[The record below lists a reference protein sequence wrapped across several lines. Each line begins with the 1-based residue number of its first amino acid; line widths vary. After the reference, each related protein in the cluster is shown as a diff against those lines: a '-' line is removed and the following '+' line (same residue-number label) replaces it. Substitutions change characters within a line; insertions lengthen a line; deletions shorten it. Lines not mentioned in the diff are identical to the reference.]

1 MLAVNAVGALSGDV
15 AFARPL
21 LPMFVVLAVLVV
33 AVLPYALVGAPLR
46 AAAYVALRR
55 WYLSA
60 LNVLV
65 LAVLVTVLLV
75 KPGIGVLI
83 ACAPLLY
90 VVWSNARYA
99 LTPQED

>member
-1 MLAVNAVGALSGDV
+1 
-15 AFARPL
+15 
-21 LPMFVVLAVLVV
+21 
-33 AVLPYALVGAPLR
+33 
-46 AAAYVALRR
+46 VALRR

-65 LAVLVTVLLV
+65 LAVLVAVLLV
-75 KPGIGVLI
+75 KPGVGVLV

-99 LTPQED
+99 LTAPQED

>member
-1 MLAVNAVGALSGDV
+1 MGVPIGE
-15 AFARPL
+15 L
-21 LPMFVVLAVLVV
+21 LRESAAV
-33 AVLPYALVGAPLR
+33 AV
-46 AAAYVALRR
+46 RR

-65 LAVLVTVLLV
+65 LAVLLV

-99 LTPQED
+99 LTPQEDS